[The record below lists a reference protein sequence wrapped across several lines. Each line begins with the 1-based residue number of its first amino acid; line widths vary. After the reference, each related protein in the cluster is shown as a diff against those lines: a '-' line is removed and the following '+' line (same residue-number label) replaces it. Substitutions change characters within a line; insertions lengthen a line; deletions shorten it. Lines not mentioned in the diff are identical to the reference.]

1 MAEPADQGPSSI
13 SPLLIIPVV
22 LITMF
27 AGVALAFVNAVT
39 TGPIEA
45 SKKAEKA
52 NALAEVMPGFENDP
66 TTDLHT
72 RSADGQPLVFYV
84 GRDGTEG
91 VTGWGIESATETGY
105 SGLLSLVFGI
115 DDAGKV
121 QGIRLLEMRETPGL
135 GTKAG
140 DADYLDQYLGKGLD
154 DFDFR
159 VQKDGGQVEAIS
171 GATITSRAVSLCI
184 TQGLEEYGKSFKGK
198 SPPKAAIV
206 EESAPAEPA
215 AAEKGGE

>member
-1 MAEPADQGPSSI
+1 MAEPANQGPSSI
-13 SPLLIIPVV
+13 SPLLIVPVV

-39 TGPIEA
+39 AGPIAA

-52 NALAEVMPGFENDP
+52 NALTEVMPKFDNDP

-72 RSADGQPLVFYV
+72 KEAGGQPLVFYA
-84 GRDGTEG
+84 GRDASEG
-91 VTGWGIESATETGY
+91 ITGWGIESGTETGY

-115 DDAGKV
+115 DADGKV
-121 QGIRLLEMRETPGL
+121 QGMRMLEMRETPGL
-135 GTKAG
+135 GTKVG
-140 DADYLDQYLGKGLD
+140 DADYIEQYVGKGLD

-159 VQKDGGQVEAIS
+159 VLKDGGQVEAIS

-184 TQGLEEYGKSFKGK
+184 TQGLEEYEKSFKGMN
-198 SPPKAAIV
+198 PPPATV
-206 EESAPAEPA
+206 EEAAPAEPA

>member
-1 MAEPADQGPSSI
+1 MAEPATQGASSI
-13 SPLLIIPVV
+13 SPLLIVPVV

-39 TGPIEA
+39 AGPIEA

-52 NALAEVMPGFENDP
+52 NALAEVMPAFDNDP
-66 TTDLHT
+66 TADLH
-72 RSADGQPLVFYV
+72 AKDAGGQPLVFYA
-84 GRDGTEG
+84 GRDASESI
-91 VTGWGIESATETGY
+91 TGWGIESATDTGY

-115 DDAGKV
+115 DEAGKV

-140 DADYLDQYLGKGLD
+140 DAAYLDQYMGKGLD

-159 VQKDGGQVEAIS
+159 VAKDGGQVEAIS
-171 GATITSRAVSLCI
+171 GATITSRAVSLCLQ
-184 TQGLEEYGKSFKGK
+184 QGLQEYKSSFEGKNL
-198 SPPKAAIV
+198 
-206 EESAPAEPA
+206 APATAQVEQ
-215 AAEKGGE
+215 KGGE